1 MTQIIYLVLHIN
13 YQKKNNNNKNK
24 KMQNFLT
31 LIVGHFKG
39 PTIVSPKGAMPT
51 IVNPKAVLRTFKPI
65 SWAGIKVIGL
75 MNIQQIKK
83 VFSKINS

>member
-13 YQKKNNNNKNK
+13 YQKKNNNNKIK
-24 KMQNFLT
+24 KMQNFLV
-31 LIVGHFKG
+31 LIW
-39 PTIVSPKGAMPT
+39 T
-51 IVNPKAVLRTFKPI
+51 I

-83 VFSKINS
+83 VFLKINL

>member
-24 KMQNFLT
+24 KMQNFLIKHLP
-31 LIVGHFKG
+31 LIVGPFKG
-39 PTIVSPKGAMPT
+39 ATIVGPK
-51 IVNPKAVLRTFKPI
+51 
-65 SWAGIKVIGL
+65 WIKVIGI
-75 MNIQQIKK
+75 MNMQQIKK

>member
-31 LIVGHFKG
+31 SIVGPF
-39 PTIVSPKGAMPT
+39 KGAMPT
-51 IVNPKAVLRTFKPI
+51 VVGLNI
-65 SWAGIKVIGL
+65 IKVIGI
-75 MNIQQIKK
+75 MNIQQNKK
-83 VFSKINS
+83 VFSKINL

>member
-31 LIVGHFKG
+31 LIWGPLKG
-39 PTIVSPKGAMPT
+39 PTIIGPK
-51 IVNPKAVLRTFKPI
+51 
-65 SWAGIKVIGL
+65 WIKVIGL

>member
-24 KMQNFLT
+24 KMQNFLIKH
-31 LIVGHFKG
+31 L
-39 PTIVSPKGAMPT
+39 PTIVGPLRWAKQPRLHRGPFKGAT
-51 IVNPKAVLRTFKPI
+51 IVGPK
-65 SWAGIKVIGL
+65 WIKVIGI

>member
-31 LIVGHFKG
+31 LIVG
-39 PTIVSPKGAMPT
+39 PKGAMPT
-51 IVNPKAVLRTFKPI
+51 IVGPKAVLRTFKPI
-65 SWAGIKVIGL
+65 SWA
-75 MNIQQIKK
+75 
-83 VFSKINS
+83 

>member
-31 LIVGHFKG
+31 LIMG
-39 PTIVSPKGAMPT
+39 PFKGAMPT
-51 IVNPKAVLRTFKPI
+51 IVGLNI
-65 SWAGIKVIGL
+65 IKVIGL
-75 MNIQQIKK
+75 INIQQNKK

>member
-31 LIVGHFKG
+31 SIVGPFKG
-39 PTIVSPKGAMPT
+39 HTIVGPK
-51 IVNPKAVLRTFKPI
+51 
-65 SWAGIKVIGL
+65 WIKVIGI
-75 MNIQQIKK
+75 MNMQQIKK
-83 VFSKINS
+83 VFSKINL

>member
-1 MTQIIYLVLHIN
+1 MTKIIYLVLHIN

-31 LIVGHFKG
+31 SITSIVGPLKGPLIVSTK
-39 PTIVSPKGAMPT
+39 
-51 IVNPKAVLRTFKPI
+51 
-65 SWAGIKVIGL
+65 GIKVIGL

>member
-1 MTQIIYLVLHIN
+1 MTQIIYSVLHIN

-31 LIVGHFKG
+31 SIVGQFKG
-39 PTIVSPKGAMPT
+39 PLKRPT
-51 IVNPKAVLRTFKPI
+51 IVGLNSSL
-65 SWAGIKVIGL
+65 KVIGL
-75 MNIQQIKK
+75 INIQQIKK

>member
-1 MTQIIYLVLHIN
+1 MTPIIYLVLHIN

-31 LIVGHFKG
+31 SIVGPLKGPLIVGTK
-39 PTIVSPKGAMPT
+39 
-51 IVNPKAVLRTFKPI
+51 
-65 SWAGIKVIGL
+65 GIKVIGL

>member
-24 KMQNFLT
+24 KMQNFLV
-31 LIVGHFKG
+31 LIWGHFK
-39 PTIVSPKGAMPT
+39 VAMPT
-51 IVNPKAVLRTFKPI
+51 VVGPK
-65 SWAGIKVIGL
+65 GIKVIGL

-83 VFSKINS
+83 VFSKINL

>member
-13 YQKKNNNNKNK
+13 YQKKNNNNKKK
-24 KMQNFLT
+24 KMQNILT
-31 LIVGHFKG
+31 LIWSPFK
-39 PTIVSPKGAMPT
+39 VAMPT
-51 IVNPKAVLRTFKPI
+51 IVGPKTVLRTFKPI

-83 VFSKINS
+83 VFSKINL

>member
-24 KMQNFLT
+24 KMQNFLIKH
-31 LIVGHFKG
+31 L
-39 PTIVSPKGAMPT
+39 PTIVGPKGAMPT
-51 IVNPKAVLRTFKPI
+51 IVGPLKGPLIVGPLRWAVNRV
-65 SWAGIKVIGL
+65 KVIGL
-75 MNIQQIKK
+75 MNIQQNKK

>member
-24 KMQNFLT
+24 KMQNFLV
-31 LIVGHFKG
+31 LIWGHFKVAMRTVVG
-39 PTIVSPKGAMPT
+39 PFKG
-51 IVNPKAVLRTFKPI
+51 
-65 SWAGIKVIGL
+65 GIKVIGL

-83 VFSKINS
+83 VFSKINL

>member
-31 LIVGHFKG
+31 SIVG
-39 PTIVSPKGAMPT
+39 PKGAMPT
-51 IVNPKAVLRTFKPI
+51 IVGPK
-65 SWAGIKVIGL
+65 WIKVIGL
-75 MNIQQIKK
+75 INIQQIKK
-83 VFSKINS
+83 VFSKINSWIKYK

>member
-1 MTQIIYLVLHIN
+1 MTPIIYLVLHIN

-31 LIVGHFKG
+31 LIVG
-39 PTIVSPKGAMPT
+39 PLRWA
-51 IVNPKAVLRTFKPI
+51 VNI
-65 SWAGIKVIGL
+65 IKVIGL
-75 MNIQQIKK
+75 INIQQNKK